1 MPSWWPLIWI
11 ITAIVVALVAAI
23 YVSVRVRNKGSDIP
37 PDFVDTEPV
46 TNEYTRVDPTISD
59 SVAPIH
65 AATLHESTKEPG
77 SIEIVQPIA
86 VRHEPVL
93 LDPAIQ
99 VAQDN
104 LNYKLWHKL
113 LWLIPNTTWIQ
124 TQHQS
129 LAKVQ
134 WLCLGPDHY
143 CFIARAELHH
153 DEWKWSFTKA

>member
-1 MPSWWPLIWI
+1 MSSWWPLIWI
-11 ITAIVVALVAAI
+11 ITAIVVALSASI
-23 YVSVRVRNKGSDIP
+23 YVSARVKNKDGDIP
-37 PDFVDTEPV
+37 HDFLDTEPV
-46 TNEYTRVDPTISD
+46 ANEYTRVDPEISN
-59 SVAPIH
+59 SVATIA
-65 AATLHESTKEPG
+65 AATLYESAIEPG
-77 SIEIVQPIA
+77 PIEAVQPIE

-99 VAQDN
+99 AAQDN

-129 LAKVQ
+129 LVKVQ
-134 WLCLGPDHY
+134 WLCLGPDHC